1 MSVRIAVV
9 DDHPVVRE
17 GLVAM
22 LSTVEDFEVVAEAAD
37 GVTAVTSAMRTRPDV
52 VLMDIELPPTDGI
65 EAVQEIL
72 ARVPGARVLI
82 FSAFDGEDRIYRAV
96 QAGAQGYL
104 LKGVPRDEL
113 FRAIRA
119 VAAGGSH
126 LQSEVAAKLLH
137 RLNGDG
143 APPLTERQLEVVR
156 LLAGGATNK
165 EIARAIGVGE
175 RTVKFHLAG
184 IFERLGATNR
194 TEAVSIALRLGLV
207 KIGRET

>member
-1 MSVRIAVV
+1 MSVRIIVV

-22 LSTVEDFEVVAEAAD
+22 LSTVPDFEVAGEAAD
-37 GVTAVTSAMRTRPDV
+37 GVAAVTTTLREKPDV

-65 EAVQEIL
+65 EAIEEIL
-72 ARVPGARVLI
+72 ARAPETRVLI
-82 FSAFDGEDRIYRAV
+82 FSAFDSEERIFRAV

-104 LKGVPRDEL
+104 LKGVPREEL

-119 VAAGGSH
+119 VAGGGSH
-126 LQSEVAAKLLH
+126 LQPEVAAKLLQ
-137 RLNGDG
+137 RLTGG
-143 APPLTERQLEVVR
+143 HEAPLTPRQLEVVR
-156 LLAGGATNK
+156 MLATGSTNK

-175 RTVKFHLAG
+175 RTVKYHIAG
-184 IFERLGATNR
+184 IFERLGAGNR

-207 KIGRET
+207 QLDVT

>member
-1 MSVRIAVV
+1 MTIRIVVV

-22 LSTVEDFEVVAEAAD
+22 LSTVEDFEVAAEAAD
-37 GVTAVTSAMRTRPDV
+37 GVAAVTSTLRLRPDL

-65 EAVQEIL
+65 EAVQEIVKRL
-72 ARVPGARVLI
+72 PDARILI
-82 FSAFDGEDRIYRAV
+82 FSAFDSDDRIYRAV
-96 QAGAQGYL
+96 QAGAQGYV

-119 VAAGGSH
+119 VAGGGSH
-126 LQSEVAAKLLH
+126 LQSEVAAKLLN
-137 RLNGDG
+137 RLNAEGS
-143 APPLTERQLEVVR
+143 APLTQRQLQVVR
-156 LLAGGATNK
+156 LLADGATNK
-165 EIARAIGVGE
+165 EIARAVGVGE
-175 RTVKFHLAG
+175 RTVKYHIAG

-207 KIGRET
+207 TLKS

>member
-1 MSVRIAVV
+1 MTIRIVVV

-22 LSTVEDFEVVAEAAD
+22 LSTEADFEVAGEAAD
-37 GVTAVTSAMRTRPDV
+37 GVGAVTTTLRERPDV

-65 EAVQEIL
+65 EAIEEIL
-72 ARVPGARVLI
+72 ARAPATRVLI
-82 FSAFDGEDRIYRAV
+82 FSAFDSEERIFRAV

-119 VAAGGSH
+119 VAGGGSH
-126 LQSEVAAKLLH
+126 LQPEVAAKLLQ
-137 RLNGDG
+137 RLTGG
-143 APPLTERQLEVVR
+143 QAAPLTPRQLEVVR
-156 LLAGGATNK
+156 MLATGSTNK

-175 RTVKFHLAG
+175 RTVKYHIAG
-184 IFERLGATNR
+184 IFERLGAGNR

-207 KIGRET
+207 QLEAG